1 MREGALKE
9 KEEFKIGKLEEQSGI
24 KRLGFGKQHV
34 RYTITEA
41 IKIFQIA
48 LQKENIGSA
57 KSATFWLDVERK
69 QVLPK
74 RTADSLRNFW
84 KTTEKKGLENYMRT
98 ALETNTWYC
107 HAFCKIPKIILYSAD
122 NMTGGDLERE
132 LLDLADRLPKPSL
145 EQWQHQNK
153 IKKISNHI

>member
-1 MREGALKE
+1 
-9 KEEFKIGKLEEQSGI
+9 
-24 KRLGFGKQHV
+24 
-34 RYTITEA
+34 
-41 IKIFQIA
+41 
-48 LQKENIGSA
+48 
-57 KSATFWLDVERK
+57 
-69 QVLPK
+69 
-74 RTADSLRNFW
+74 
-84 KTTEKKGLENYMRT
+84 MRT

-153 IKKISNHI
+153 IKNVKNIAAELTKR